1 MSKLKKIQKKY
12 GMLNESF
19 AWERQEGKPLPTLAD
34 VQAKYNASSIT
45 EQTGEES
52 KITLDKLKT
61 GISPS
66 IDVKMEIDNLR
77 QLIRNIKRSSRLQGK
92 NDADLILD
100 LVKSLVEK
108 SSQFYA
114 SFSNA
119 MELAKSPDPNT
130 AIEKNPFGI

>member
-66 IDVKMEIDNLR
+66 IDVKMEINKLKSQTR
-77 QLIRNIKRSSRLQGK
+77 NLIRLSRLEGK
-92 NDADLILD
+92 KDAALILD
-100 LVKSLVEK
+100 QLKLMTEDLSR
-108 SSQFYA
+108 FYTELN
-114 SFSNA
+114 NA
-119 MELAKSPDPNT
+119 ITLAKEPSED
-130 AIEKNPFGI
+130 ESLEDNPFSI